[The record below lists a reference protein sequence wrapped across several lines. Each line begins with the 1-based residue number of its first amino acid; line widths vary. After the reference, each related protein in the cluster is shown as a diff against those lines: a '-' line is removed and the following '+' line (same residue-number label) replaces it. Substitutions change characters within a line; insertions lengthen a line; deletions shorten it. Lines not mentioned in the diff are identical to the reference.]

1 MLVSLWFMNVLQK
14 RLASIC
20 RAKRNG
26 EVDGVDYHFVS
37 KAQFEEWIQQGELF
51 EYATVY
57 GEYKGIPKSSVL
69 GPLQEGKDVVL
80 RLDVQGAETVRK
92 LMPRVVSVF
101 VTASSEAELV
111 KRLVSRKTETTEA
124 LIERVRTL
132 KQECERI
139 SEFEYVIVN
148 KKGAADAAAAQLAAI
163 VDAERCRA
171 SLRA

>member
-1 MLVSLWFMNVLQK
+1 MYACLQSRSLLWYVNAVL
-14 RLASIC
+14 C
-20 RAKRNG
+20 RAMREG

-37 KAQFEEWIQQGELF
+37 KSKFEEWIQQDELY

-69 GPLQEGKDVVL
+69 GPMQDGKDVVL
-80 RLDVQGAETVRK
+80 RLDVQGAATVRQ
-92 LMPRVVSVF
+92 LMPRVVSVY
-101 VTASSEAELV
+101 VAAASEAELV
-111 KRLVSRKTETTEA
+111 QRLVRRKTETTEA

-148 KKGAADAAAAQLAAI
+148 KAGASDAAAAQMAAI
-163 VDAERCRA
+163 VDAGRCRVA
-171 SLRA
+171 S

>member
-1 MLVSLWFMNVLQK
+1 MLENPVNYERNVSNW
-14 RLASIC
+14 AAIC
-20 RAKRNG
+20 RAKRAQ

-37 KAQFEEWIQQGELF
+37 KSKFEAWIQRGELF

-69 GPLQEGKDVVL
+69 GPMQDGKDVVL

-92 LMPRVVSVF
+92 LMPRVVSVY
-101 VTASSEAELV
+101 VAASSEEELV
-111 KRLVSRKTETTEA
+111 KRLVERKTETTEA

-132 KQECERI
+132 KQECERM

-148 KKGAADAAAAQLAAI
+148 KTGASDVAAAQMAAI
-163 VDAERCRA
+163 VDAEKCRVA
-171 SLRA
+171 L